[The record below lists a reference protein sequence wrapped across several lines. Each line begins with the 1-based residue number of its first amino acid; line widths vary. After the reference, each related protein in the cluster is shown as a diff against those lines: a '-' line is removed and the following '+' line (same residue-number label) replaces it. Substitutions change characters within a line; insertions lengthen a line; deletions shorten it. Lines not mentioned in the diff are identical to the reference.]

1 MAARIGRHEHF
12 CSTHGPI
19 RSTKPDMTDAFGDP
33 PTSIDLDDIPDI
45 CLITDGI
52 GTISRAN
59 RACAEALGYPVDDWV
74 GRNVLDVL
82 HPDDLEPAIAAFTS
96 MGDRTGGGSG
106 LLMPVRVRH
115 ANGSWLPCEVRGRV
129 SGEDRI
135 TLVVRDL
142 TDRHALSL
150 AQGDADLLRAL
161 VHHASSILLTLEAD
175 HTVRSTNAALTR
187 ILGRDGYRTQGT
199 AFASLAAPEDRT
211 FVASRLDEDA
221 GRFEADFVHVDGSRV
236 VLEVSVQDLRSD
248 PLVGGYLVNAV
259 DITDLRETQI
269 ALRRMAD
276 TDHLTGLLN
285 RQAFLDRVRTML
297 DATDDAGD
305 LAILFCDLDGF
316 KSINDELGHAAGDH
330 LLSEVAGRMQRCV
343 HADDLLGRLGGDEFV
358 VVLRDTAKNGPA
370 VVADRIRRAI
380 EEPFSYQGRAA
391 RVGVSIG
398 VAVASDHPTITSM
411 IAAADEAM
419 YQVKRSRSRRDVPGA
434 RRATERR
441 TDPAWAPR

>member
-1 MAARIGRHEHF
+1 MSDAR
-12 CSTHGPI
+12 
-19 RSTKPDMTDAFGDP
+19 GDLP
-33 PTSIDLDDIPDI
+33 PALELDDLPDI
-45 CLITDGI
+45 CLITDSI
-52 GTISRAN
+52 GTIARAN
-59 RACAEALGYPVDDWV
+59 RACEEALGYPVEDWV

-96 MGDRTGGGSG
+96 MSDRVEAGSG

-129 SGEDRI
+129 TGDDRI
-135 TLVVRDL
+135 TLLVRDL
-142 TDRHALSL
+142 SDRHALGL
-150 AQGDADLLRAL
+150 AQGDTDLLRTL
-161 VHHASSILLTLEAD
+161 VHHASSVLLTLEPD
-175 HTVRSTNAALTR
+175 QTVRSTNAALTR

-211 FVASRLDEDA
+211 FVSARLDEGE
-221 GRFEADFVHVDGSRV
+221 GRFEADFTHVDGSRV
-236 VLEVSVQDLRSD
+236 VLEVTIQDLRSD
-248 PLVGGYLVNAV
+248 PLVRGYLVNAV

-269 ALRRMAD
+269 ALRKMAD

-297 DATDDAGD
+297 DATMLDATMLDATGEGATGVDAGD

-330 LLSEVAGRMQRCV
+330 LLREVASRMQRCV

-358 VVLRDTAKNGPA
+358 VVLRNTSINGPG

-391 RVGVSIG
+391 RVGISIG
-398 VAVASDHPTITSM
+398 VAVASEHPTATSM

-419 YQVKRSRSRRDVPGA
+419 YQVKRSRTRRDVPGV
-434 RRATERR
+434 RRVTERR

>member
-1 MAARIGRHEHF
+1 MSDVR
-12 CSTHGPI
+12 
-19 RSTKPDMTDAFGDP
+19 GDLP
-33 PTSIDLDDIPDI
+33 PALELDDLPDI
-45 CLITDGI
+45 CLITDSI
-52 GTISRAN
+52 GTISQAN
-59 RACAEALGYPVDDWV
+59 QACAEALGYPVEDWV

-96 MGDRTGGGSG
+96 MGDRTEEGSG

-115 ANGSWLPCEVRGRV
+115 ADGSWLPCEVRGRV
-129 SGEDRI
+129 AGEDRV

-142 TDRHALSL
+142 TDRHALGL
-150 AQGDADLLRAL
+150 AQGDTDLLRAL
-161 VHHASSILLTLEAD
+161 VHHASSVLLMLEPD
-175 HTVRSTNAALTR
+175 HTIRSTNAALTR
-187 ILGRDGYRTQGT
+187 ILGRDGFRTQG
-199 AFASLAAPEDRT
+199 APFASLAAPEDRT
-211 FVASRLDEDA
+211 FVTARLDEGE
-221 GRFEADFVHVDGSRV
+221 GRFEADFTHVDGSRV
-236 VLEVSVQDLRSD
+236 VLEVTVQDLRSD
-248 PLVGGYLVNAV
+248 PLVHGYLLNAV

-269 ALRRMAD
+269 ALRKMAD

-297 DATDDAGD
+297 DTDDDDAGD

-358 VVLRDTAKNGPA
+358 VVLRNTAANGPA
-370 VVADRIRRAI
+370 VVADRIRRSI

-391 RVGVSIG
+391 RVGISIG
-398 VAVASDHPTITSM
+398 VAIARDHPTATSM

-419 YQVKRSRSRRDVPGA
+419 YQVKRSRKRHDVPGA
-434 RRATERR
+434 RRVTERR